1 MKQMCFEQ
9 FFAEST
15 DPEAHEELKTF
26 LEKRKAGAA
35 KIAKQA
41 TIKGGYSSLT
51 ADHFKAK
58 AKPYED
64 CIKHLGDKKAVKEH
78 IKFLLQKLKSWDK
91 MTQKEFQKVMGEL
104 EVYGEVA
111 IQIMHPK
118 NYD

>member
-9 FFAEST
+9 FFLEST
-15 DPEAHEELKTF
+15 DPDNQEELKTF

-35 KIAKQA
+35 KLAKQTA
-41 TIKGGYSSLT
+41 LKGGYSTLT

-58 AKPYED
+58 AGPYQK
-64 CIKHLGDKKAVKEH
+64 CINNLGDKKVVKEH
-78 IKFLLQKLKSWDK
+78 IKVLLQKLKSWDT

-111 IQIMHPK
+111 IQMMHPK
-118 NYD
+118 KYV